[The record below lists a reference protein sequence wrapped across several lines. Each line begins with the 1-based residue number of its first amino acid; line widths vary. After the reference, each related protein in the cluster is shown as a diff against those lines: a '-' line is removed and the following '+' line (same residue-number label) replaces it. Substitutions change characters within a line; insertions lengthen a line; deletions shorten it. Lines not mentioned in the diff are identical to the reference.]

1 MARGRFARLLRFAY
15 SRSCFDK
22 VRQISS
28 GSDTNSQ
35 GLNALHAPN
44 IGSVS
49 APELQGLL
57 QANPSIHVQPSVD
70 AIFDTF
76 HEQAKKYVQGDE
88 VASLKL
94 AFRFYIDSERSEKLK
109 LLLAKQLA
117 EDAKRL
123 AEESAQTWKE
133 SGLKLVASKEET
145 IVAKEETIVELRK
158 ANVKLEYEFLTS
170 EARTKAILGNR
181 IVFELSLMSD
191 STDIGQP
198 TASFTN
204 LFERIRNSKIVI
216 KQGAGYNLREPCKSW
231 LKELETYGIV
241 TKERNVV
248 SELNDLYHGL
258 SSKVHHSDKLSTSA
272 SSGIYIGGEQP
283 ITSALAITM
292 LTLQSEGFCPLTLH
306 VLNEQY
312 QPKCTLSG
320 GKISQVICAESHVVI
335 PFDVSHLIPRQF
347 VAAVL

>member
-1 MARGRFARLLRFAY
+1 MMARGRFARLLRFAY

-22 VRQISS
+22 VRHISS

-35 GLNALHAPN
+35 GLNALHAPST
-44 IGSVS
+44 GSVS

-57 QANPSIHVQPSVD
+57 QANQSIHVQPSVD

-88 VASLKL
+88 VASMKL
-94 AFRFYIDSERSEKLK
+94 AFRFYIDSERSEKL
-109 LLLAKQLA
+109 LLAKRSAEDAKRSA

-123 AEESAQTWKE
+123 AEESAQIWKE
-133 SGLKLVASKEET
+133 SGLKLVAS
-145 IVAKEETIVELRK
+145 KEETIVELRK

-181 IVFELSLMSD
+181 IVFELSLMSY

-231 LKELETYGIV
+231 LTELENYGIV

-320 GKISQVICAESHVVI
+320 GKISQVISAESHVVI
-335 PFDVSHLIPRQF
+335 PFEVSHLIPRQF